1 MSKRMLVTYFSAT
14 AAHWVPGHRVAA
26 GEGEAKLAKWVD
38 GLGL

>member
-14 AAHWVPGHRVAA
+14 AAHWVPGRRVGAN
-26 GEGEAKLAKWVD
+26 ESEAKLAKWFD